1 MRVPGSLVGKAGS
14 QRAKLS
20 DIATVHHV
28 HRAQRVVT
36 MVTVADN

>member
-14 QRAKLS
+14 RRAKLS
-20 DIATVHHV
+20 DIVTLHDVHS
-28 HRAQRVVT
+28 AQRVVK